1 MKRIWLIGLKD
12 VKLAFRDT
20 AALIMMLAA
29 PFLLTL
35 GLGFATGSFGSGSSG
50 LDNISFIIVDQD
62 KGELA
67 DALVQLFQSEEL
79 SELVEPE
86 MWEDEAAA
94 RKLVDD
100 DATTAVVI
108 IPVGFT
114 ASIIPEQG
122 SQAAGEVV
130 KLEIYSNPNRPTSA
144 GVIETIVEGFLA
156 QVETGRVGAEVTLR
170 QLLENGLIA
179 AQDVEAL
186 GRMIGESQAV
196 ESAQD
201 PVLSLQTRQVGQ
213 EAQTFNALA
222 IMAPGMALMFLMY
235 TVSYGGRSILVERN
249 LGTLPRLLVS
259 PTSTAEVLGGK
270 VLGIFLTGAAQM
282 FILIV
287 GCALL
292 FQLDWG
298 DPVGVAVLVL
308 AAVFGATGWGML
320 LTALARTPGQI
331 ANIGSALMLTFGIL
345 GGNFVNL
352 EYLPEPVQW
361 LSKITPN
368 AWGMDGFT
376 TLALGGRLPQLVAPV
391 AALLVMGTVLFVA
404 AVLLF
409 NRNAVV
415 K

>member
-156 QVETGRVGAEVTLR
+156 QVETGRVGAEVTFR
-170 QLLENGLIA
+170 QMLENGLIA

>member
-79 SELVEPE
+79 SDLVEPE

-108 IPVGFT
+108 IPPGFT
-114 ASIIPEQG
+114 ASIIPERE
-122 SQAAGEVV
+122 SQVAGEVV

-156 QVETGRVGAEVTLR
+156 QVETGRVGAEVTVR

-179 AQDVEAL
+179 AQDVESL

-196 ESAQD
+196 ENAQD
-201 PVLSLQTRQVGQ
+201 PLLSLQTRQVGQ

-259 PTSTAEVLGGK
+259 PTSTVEVLGGK

-292 FQLDWG
+292 FRLDWG
-298 DPVGVAVLVL
+298 DPVGVLVLVL

-345 GGNFVNL
+345 GGSFLNL

-391 AALLVMGTVLFVA
+391 AALLVMGTVLFIT